1 MSVIKAGYRITVES
15 YENNGDAC
23 KTVTVD
29 GLSLDDAKFHA
40 RILSLINTTS
50 QYGCMLSDDEEL
62 VDSFVYE
69 CRSIINSGKYVVNGL
84 HTLDTISTSN
94 VAIDDDSIDAI
105 SNNVLFDFIK
115 DEILSQYV
123 GYPEYD
129 IYATRKVDNITVE
142 FIPTEI
148 DLGDITSQFTTE
160 LK

>member
-23 KTVTVD
+23 RTVTVD

-69 CRSIINSGKYVVNGL
+69 CRSIIDSGKYVVNGL

-94 VAIDDDSIDAI
+94 D
-105 SNNVLFDFIK
+105 VLFDFIK

>member
-23 KTVTVD
+23 RTVTVD

-94 VAIDDDSIDAI
+94 D
-105 SNNVLFDFIK
+105 VLFDFIK

>member
-23 KTVTVD
+23 RTVTVD

-69 CRSIINSGKYVVNGL
+69 CRSIIDSGKYVVNGL

-94 VAIDDDSIDAI
+94 D
-105 SNNVLFDFIK
+105 VLFDFIK

-123 GYPEYD
+123 GYPEYE

-142 FIPTEI
+142 FVPAEI

>member
-50 QYGCMLSDDEEL
+50 QYGCMLADDEEL

-69 CRSIINSGKYVVNGL
+69 CQSIINSGKYVVNGL
-84 HTLDTISTSN
+84 HTLDTIST
-94 VAIDDDSIDAI
+94 

-142 FIPTEI
+142 FVPTEI